1 MRYHADM
8 RLAVL
13 MLLIAGACSSPEAGS
28 APGSATSSASGS
40 PPGSAPGQ
48 PAQARQPGDPARPAL
63 PPHRVLPTAAAALSS
78 IVQPAGGQAPRVLG
92 IGEAHQTA
100 RTAGVRSALSR
111 FSAEL
116 LPVLAVHVTDL
127 VIESWIEPAGCDG
140 EAAQASAEVARDI
153 ERPASTENELLTL
166 VERAR
171 GLRIRPHLLS
181 FGCDDYRA
189 LRSPDGQVNYEAL
202 LQAVT
207 VRLREAA
214 LTGLGHEGAVIALYG
229 GALHNDL
236 HPNPGVADFSYA
248 VAVDA
253 AAPGAYV
260 EIDLLVPEYVTGN
273 AALAREPWYPLLPRA
288 GPDHVVL
295 IERAPRSY
303 VLLLPAGSAA
313 RSAP

>member
-1 MRYHADM
+1 MRYHTGM
-8 RLAVL
+8 RLAVIA
-13 MLLIAGACSSPEAGS
+13 LLLASACSSPEAGS
-28 APGSATSSASGS
+28 AAGSEPGT
-40 PPGSAPGQ
+40 APAGHA
-48 PAQARQPGDPARPAL
+48 PAGQPGDPARPAL
-63 PPHRVLPTAAAALSS
+63 PPHRVLPTAADALAS
-78 IVQPAGGQAPRVLG
+78 IVRPAGGQAPRVLG
-92 IGEAHQTA
+92 IGEAHQTE

-116 LPVLAVHVTDL
+116 LPVLTGHVTDL
-127 VIESWIEPAGCDG
+127 VLESWIEPAGCDG
-140 EAAQASAEVARDI
+140 QAAAASAAVTRDI
-153 ERPASTENELLTL
+153 ERPATTEDELLTL

-189 LRSPDGQVNYEAL
+189 LHGPDGQVNYEAL
-202 LQAVT
+202 LQAIA
-207 VRLREAA
+207 VRLRDEALA
-214 LTGLGHEGAVIALYG
+214 GLGHEGAVIALYG

-273 AALAREPWYPLLPRA
+273 AAFAREPWYPLLDRA

-313 RSAP
+313 RPAP